1 MALFKTQKSVSRT
14 IKTDWSLMKPIR
26 SSADFLIFQLPE
38 TRASRF
44 RAEDYS
50 HNPLLDARK
59 KKFLAEK
66 MDFISRQ
73 RSRGKML
80 CKAVCELYNLISFR
94 AWDFC
99 HLSFNYIEWLCS
111 VHAFE
116 TFLGLDRG
124 RQVGER
130 QADWLAGDE
139 KWRWDKEADETHQ

>member
-1 MALFKTQKSVSRT
+1 
-14 IKTDWSLMKPIR
+14 MKPIR
-26 SSADFLIFQLPE
+26 SSADFLIFQLPEE

-99 HLSFNYIEWLCS
+99 HLSFNYI
-111 VHAFE
+111 AFE
-116 TFLGLDRG
+116 TSLGLGRG

-130 QADWLAGDE
+130 QTGW
-139 KWRWDKEADETHQ
+139 